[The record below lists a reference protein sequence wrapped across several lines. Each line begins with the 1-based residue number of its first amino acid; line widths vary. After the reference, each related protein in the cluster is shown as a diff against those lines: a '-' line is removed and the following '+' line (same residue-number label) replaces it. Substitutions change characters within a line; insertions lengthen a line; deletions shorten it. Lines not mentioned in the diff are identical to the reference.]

1 MADLPELKREKKR
14 TKALRKQHK
23 KRSTRYLQLTLK
35 IGRLNKR
42 IRRKKKA
49 LDSTVHLVT
58 RFLDEA
64 IRDTKLGLH
73 YLWGGGH
80 LPGDPAA
87 HPNGPWDCSGW
98 ALHLLSVVVEGV
110 NGAGMNTI
118 GFMNA
123 ARAETNGLEQG
134 EGRWITF
141 FVKDD
146 HMVTRVVFNGRTY
159 WMECG
164 GSDNPKAG
172 DGPTFWTPTPER
184 IRQFNFHCHPK
195 GL

>member
-1 MADLPELKREKKR
+1 MPGLEELKQEKKH
-14 TKALRKQHK
+14 TKKQRSHF
-23 KRSTRYLQLTLK
+23 KRSSTRWLKLSLK

-49 LDSTVHLVT
+49 LDSTVHLVE

-98 ALHLLSVVVEGV
+98 ALHLLATVVEHV
-110 NGAGMNTI
+110 NGSGMNTI

-123 ARAETNGLEQG
+123 ARSKSNGLEEG

-141 FVKDD
+141 YVKDD
-146 HMVTRVVFNGRTY
+146 HMVTRVVFRGRTY
-159 WMECG
+159 WMQCG
-164 GSDNPKAG
+164 GSDNPKPG
-172 DGPTFWTPTPER
+172 DGPTFWHPTPER
-184 IRQFNFHCHPK
+184 IREFTFHCHPK